1 MGKRDSYPFLWGAQ
15 YYRAPTPEQ
24 DCWEQDLRRMRELG
38 CNCVKF
44 WVQWRWSH
52 RTEDRF
58 YFDDLDLLMDLAA
71 ANNLKVHLN
80 TIFDVAPIW
89 LYEKY
94 PDALQLANSGLPIQ
108 PQTTACRQIGGAPG
122 PCYTHPGALQLR
134 QAFMTETVKH
144 FAGQGAM
151 DMWDV
156 WNEPEQCM
164 LYRLPELATL
174 TCYCDS
180 CKTSFAHWL
189 QTKYGDLEGLNEVWG
204 RCYDAWEQVELP
216 RSPATFGDF
225 IDWREFHLDVMT
237 SEADWRLRTVEK
249 HAPENQIAYL
259 HVVPNTMQ
267 PFNSVTC
274 VDDFAF
280 ADTCHDGVFG
290 ATTLKGAVFPIQHV
304 SAAGDRIAY
313 NVEDHI
319 NGGNTGLHPKRIGL
333 EDLLRDLLPQ
343 IGVGIKG
350 FMFWQFRPEVLGV
363 ESPAWGMV
371 GLDGADKPMI
381 RAAQTF
387 WHTIGPQVE
396 LLMACS
402 PTPARVGIWKS
413 RKNEIFHFACQDT
426 LDPLRENVE
435 AYTKA
440 LYDLSVPYRYVS
452 GKHLEAGAPDGLRL
466 LIMPSCYCLTPEE
479 AEGLDTW
486 VRGGGTLVCE
496 AHLGGYNAATNRHS
510 RVLPGCGLAE
520 KWGLREVETLSSH
533 HLGLGSA
540 GGYSGEANDDVRKAL
555 SAYGTSGG
563 QFFPIRLVDGEI
575 LTGAEKYAVLEGS
588 DWTPVGE
595 ALPGE
600 DCIMHRR
607 LGAGAVWYAGTLL
620 GTGCEKTPSN
630 LTAFLTRHVFNEAG
644 VAPRLNLRQEHPG
657 DVHVEVLLGE
667 SGAPAYLVVENTTA
681 VPRHV
686 SMDLAG
692 RWHGMF
698 SGHDLVIAADRA
710 EIPGGLI
717 DIFCQI

>member
-1 MGKRDSYPFLWGAQ
+1 
-15 YYRAPTPEQ
+15 
-24 DCWEQDLRRMRELG
+24 
-38 CNCVKF
+38 
-44 WVQWRWSH
+44 
-52 RTEDRF
+52 
-58 YFDDLDLLMDLAA
+58 
-71 ANNLKVHLN
+71 
-80 TIFDVAPIW
+80 
-89 LYEKY
+89 
-94 PDALQLANSGLPIQ
+94 
-108 PQTTACRQIGGAPG
+108 
-122 PCYTHPGALQLR
+122 
-134 QAFMTETVKH
+134 
-144 FAGQGAM
+144 
-151 DMWDV
+151 
-156 WNEPEQCM
+156 
-164 LYRLPELATL
+164 
-174 TCYCDS
+174 
-180 CKTSFAHWL
+180 
-189 QTKYGDLEGLNEVWG
+189 
-204 RCYDAWEQVELP
+204 
-216 RSPATFGDF
+216 
-225 IDWREFHLDVMT
+225 
-237 SEADWRLRTVEK
+237 
-249 HAPENQIAYL
+249 
-259 HVVPNTMQ
+259 
-267 PFNSVTC
+267 
-274 VDDFAF
+274 
-280 ADTCHDGVFG
+280 
-290 ATTLKGAVFPIQHV
+290 
-304 SAAGDRIAY
+304 
-313 NVEDHI
+313 
-319 NGGNTGLHPKRIGL
+319 
-333 EDLLRDLLPQ
+333 
-343 IGVGIKG
+343 
-350 FMFWQFRPEVLGV
+350 
-363 ESPAWGMV
+363 
-371 GLDGADKPMI
+371 
-381 RAAQTF
+381 
-387 WHTIGPQVE
+387 
-396 LLMACS
+396 
-402 PTPARVGIWKS
+402 
-413 RKNEIFHFACQDT
+413 
-426 LDPLRENVE
+426 
-435 AYTKA
+435 
-440 LYDLSVPYRYVS
+440 RYVS